1 MNKRKIDKPIKR
13 AYLCGINYKGTDAE
27 LNGCVNDIAN
37 INNFLVQKCGYSPA
51 NIRITTDH
59 PGFGIDIP
67 EKQTI
72 ENNLSWLV
80 RDCIPGDTLL
90 FYYSGHG
97 SDIKDRSGDE
107 SDGLDSVLVPLDYKK
122 KGVITDDWIFQN
134 IVSKIP
140 LGVTLWAFTDCCN
153 SGTMLDLQFNL
164 QSNCVYQGEKFKH
177 NIEYKNEEWSN
188 QYSILREKSKL
199 TQAEVYFFSGCL
211 DPQTAA
217 DATIRNQA
225 QGAFTAC
232 LLQILNRFC
241 VNVEGIPSFQPK
253 NLRLIDLLKE
263 INCRLV
269 IQDFEQR
276 SQLSMGQSLNVTKLF
291 TL

>member
-1 MNKRKIDKPIKR
+1 MNNRRSKPIKR
-13 AYLCGINYKGTDAE
+13 AFLCGINYTGTDAE

-37 INNFLVQKCGYSPA
+37 INNFLVQKCGYNTA

-59 PGFGIDIP
+59 PRFGVGIP
-67 EKQTI
+67 DKVTI
-72 ENNLSWLV
+72 ENNLIWLIK
-80 RDCIPGDTLL
+80 DCIPGDTLL

-97 SDIKDRSGDE
+97 SDIKDRSNDE
-107 SDGLDSVLVPLDYKK
+107 SDGRDSVLVPLDYKK
-122 KGVITDDWIFQN
+122 RGVITDDWIFKH
-134 IVSKIP
+134 IVDKIP
-140 LGVTLWAFTDCCN
+140 HGVTLWAFTDCCN

-164 QSNCVYQGEKFKH
+164 QSNCVYTGTNFK
-177 NIEYKNEEWSN
+177 NGIEYKPEEWSN
-188 QYSILREKSKL
+188 QFSILREKSKL
-199 TQAEVYFFSGCL
+199 TKAEVYFFSGCL

-232 LLQILNRFC
+232 LLETLNRFC
-241 VNVEGIPSFQPK
+241 VNVDGIPRFQPK
-253 NLRLIDLLKE
+253 DLKLIDLLKE
-263 INCRLV
+263 INCRLI

-276 SQLSMGQSLNVTKLF
+276 SQLSMGQSLNPTKLF